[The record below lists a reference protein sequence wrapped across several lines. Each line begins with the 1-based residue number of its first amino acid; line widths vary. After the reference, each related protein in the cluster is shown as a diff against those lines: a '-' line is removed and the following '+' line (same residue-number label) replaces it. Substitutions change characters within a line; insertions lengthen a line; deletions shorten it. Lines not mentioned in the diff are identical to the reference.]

1 MPIIGSTNFVW
12 REMKHKKRPISPHLT
27 IYKPQIS
34 SVLSIMH
41 RATGLFLF
49 ISTIALSWLMIALVM
64 KGAGVALTGY
74 NIYYFLDT
82 RIFKFFLLGLSFCL
96 YYHLF
101 NGIRHLFWDAGM
113 GFEIKSMNAS
123 GIFVVALSFFFTGVT
138 LALAIINRF

>member
-1 MPIIGSTNFVW
+1 
-12 REMKHKKRPISPHLT
+12 
-27 IYKPQIS
+27 
-34 SVLSIMH
+34 
-41 RATGLFLF
+41 
-49 ISTIALSWLMIALVM
+49 MIALVM
-64 KGAGVALTGY
+64 KSTGITLTGY

-113 GFEIKSMNAS
+113 GLEIKSMNMS
-123 GIFVVALSFFFTGVT
+123 GVFVVALSFFCTGST